1 MGMILNGA
9 RNEKLNGMI
18 VIDLHKAN
26 GTLDHKTLLDKMKGI
41 RFLDKTIRSIHSYF
55 FFYFSFILFLFHWT
69 I

>member
-9 RNEKLNGMI
+9 RNEKLNGTI

-41 RFLDKTIRSIHSYF
+41 
-55 FFYFSFILFLFHWT
+55 
-69 I
+69 